1 MPDTTEPAPED
12 IDLGAVFAALADRH
26 RRRVVLTLLAEPD
39 GTERP
44 CSSFGLPVS
53 KSTLTH
59 HFRVLRQAGLIRQVD
74 RGNSNM
80 AQLRR
85 AELEQRFPA
94 LIDLLRAEIRD
105 SADAR
110 GRGPARQV

>member
-1 MPDTTEPAPED
+1 MSDSDEPALAD
-12 IDLGAVFAALADRH
+12 MDLGAVFSALADRH
-26 RRRVVLTLLAEPD
+26 RRTVVLTLLAAPD
-39 GTERP
+39 GTERH

-53 KSTLTH
+53 KATLTH
-59 HFRVLRQAGLIRQVD
+59 HFRVLRQAGLIRQVN

-94 LIDLLRAEIRD
+94 LIELLRTETQTATVSGGRD
-105 SADAR
+105 ST
-110 GRGPARQV
+110 